1 MSNRSF
7 WHWLAVSVFVFG
19 GVRIGVARA
28 QTAPSANTGEA
39 PAQDNNAVVG
49 NQSEQRLTAPQ
60 QIDNARRMVTQMSSV
75 RRGVSQMYDRANQER
90 DIIKVNCLNDK
101 LTQID
106 VAIRSAGEHVELLQ
120 SAASLNNDNQRNH
133 EYSLINV
140 YQGRVRGL
148 DAEARQCV
156 GEEAAG
162 FGEGTEQ
169 GVRVSQTIPTE
180 EVDTTPTTTTDTYI
194 PPTPSPVR

>member
-1 MSNRSF
+1 MSKRSF
-7 WHWLAVSVFVFG
+7 WQWLAVSVFVFG

-39 PAQDNNAVVG
+39 PAQANAVVG
-49 NQSEQRLTAPQ
+49 TQSEQRLTAPQ
-60 QIDNARRMVTQMSSV
+60 QIENSRRIVSQMSSV
-75 RRGVSQMYDRANQER
+75 RRGVSQMFDRANQER

-120 SAASLNNDNQRNH
+120 IAANVNNDNQRNH

-140 YQGRVRGL
+140 YQGRVRAL
-148 DAEARQCV
+148 DVEARQCV

-180 EVDTTPTTTTDTYI
+180 EVDTTPTTSTETYT